1 MAMTSKQYAA
11 DSNSNEM
18 HSTPQKKASS
28 QSNLNLSLNSNNEKS
43 KRQKSKEADWVE
55 KYNDDDVEIDVED
68 DEVDKNS
75 DDSIPHPSREQN
87 KEEYHMR
94 NTHNYVDKNHGNN
107 ENHTSKTTNSALQ
120 KGKKPPTNPFSGKD
134 HIFFLIFKKQII
146 KYFKCQSHSFLSS
159 SLACLV
165 LFYYCFFLCISG
177 FQFCFLT
184 LF

>member
-55 KYNDDDVEIDVED
+55 KYNDDDVEVDVED
-68 DEVDKNS
+68 EDDEIDKNS
-75 DDSIPHPSREQN
+75 DDSIPRPSRDQN

-94 NTHNYVDKNHGNN
+94 NTHNYVDQNHVNN
-107 ENHTSKTTNSALQ
+107 ENHASKTTNSALQ

-134 HIFFLIFKKQII
+134 HIFF
-146 KYFKCQSHSFLSS
+146 
-159 SLACLV
+159 
-165 LFYYCFFLCISG
+165 
-177 FQFCFLT
+177 
-184 LF
+184 